1 MNLSYWGRQV
11 GSVDCNI
18 TVGKICRTEPY
29 FSFGDNIKNDKIVS
43 DCIEENGSIWGVIS
57 ISKCIQIVLVDC
69 GIWRLNSLW
78 NISKFWGILLV
89 SFVPLEEPLLCC
101 FCFACLYAKLNWC
114 HLSFKFI
121 VHECMLLPLELRC
134 NQYAIHVLLNVTARL
149 ALTI

>member
-1 MNLSYWGRQV
+1 LFNGNYEHCDPGPAHLRTLECQKKSLAHACISNLDEFKLLGRQV

-69 GIWRLNSLW
+69 GI
-78 NISKFWGILLV
+78 
-89 SFVPLEEPLLCC
+89 
-101 FCFACLYAKLNWC
+101 
-114 HLSFKFI
+114 
-121 VHECMLLPLELRC
+121 
-134 NQYAIHVLLNVTARL
+134 
-149 ALTI
+149 